1 MPSHLAIRERAAEG
15 QLRRRAEQWRPVPA
29 EPFGHGDGEGHKPRR
44 ADIVPDVKPGSY
56 HADGL
61 EREQPVATARSG
73 ELPTT
78 AIPALSER
86 ERQIIDGLVKGQ
98 SNKTIARAFGIAE
111 ATVKVHMKAILR
123 KIPCSNRT
131 QVAIWA
137 LGHTDVFRAPW
148 MNGASMTP
156 SLRLAK

>member
-1 MPSHLAIRERAAEG
+1 MAAEG
-15 QLRRRAEQWRPVPA
+15 HRETIGSRRSFYIGLWIMVRVSC
-29 EPFGHGDGEGHKPRR
+29 
-44 ADIVPDVKPGSY
+44 PDQGT
-56 HADGL
+56 D

-73 ELPTT
+73 DLPTT
-78 AIPALSER
+78 AAIPALSER
-86 ERQIIDGLVKGQ
+86 ERQIIDGLIKGE

-123 KIPCSNRT
+123 KVPCSNRT

-148 MNGASMTP
+148 MNGASVAL
-156 SLRLAK
+156 SLGLTK

>member
-1 MPSHLAIRERAAEG
+1 M
-15 QLRRRAEQWRPVPA
+15 
-29 EPFGHGDGEGHKPRR
+29 
-44 ADIVPDVKPGSY
+44 
-56 HADGL
+56 
-61 EREQPVATARSG
+61 ATAPG
-73 ELPTT
+73 GGLPTT

-86 ERQIIDGLVKGQ
+86 ERQIIDGLIKGE

-137 LGHTDVFRAPW
+137 LGHIDVFRAPA
-148 MNGASMTP
+148 MNGASMAP
-156 SLRLAK
+156 SLRLAKQ